1 MDIHINYCNDRL
13 YGSDAIIKNVPV
25 SGYTTNMYKL
35 FIIYAQHEL
44 IPRKSM
50 LLMFEDELLSAS
62 WSLQHAVTWN

>member
-1 MDIHINYCNDRL
+1 
-13 YGSDAIIKNVPV
+13 
-25 SGYTTNMYKL
+25 MYKL

-62 WSLQHAVTWN
+62 WSLQHAVTWNNIRF